1 MVRFS
6 ELAEADLT
14 SVTEDAEQ
22 RAALRHSIILHLSHV
37 DATEK
42 SHKLP
47 EPASRLLYMFAMW
60 KVRITWEVPAADHV
74 MVWSVSL
81 LRAYR

>member
-6 ELAEADLT
+6 ELAEAGLA

-22 RAALRHSIILHLSHV
+22 RAALRHSIVLHLSHA
-37 DATEK
+37 DAAEK

-47 EPASRLLYMFAMW
+47 EPAKERLYVFAMW
-60 KVRITWEVPAADHV
+60 KVRITWEMLAADHV